1 LRSEIDTERQAN
13 NGKDEEIKRLRRSLD
28 QSRKEQQAAAAMVKA
43 AEDKAANMAA
53 AAAQKLAEEE
63 QALKL
68 KADETTEKE
77 QAAKSAEAQK
87 AAKAAEET
95 AAKAAAAAAAAK
107 HAAEEQAKKER
118 QDAALAV
125 RRAEIEAKVQAHLRS
140 EIDTERQAN
149 NGKDE
154 EIKRL
159 RRSLDQIR
167 KEQQAAAA
175 AVAKAAA
182 AAKVAETHST
192 PKKPTKANAG
202 KSKPDES
209 VSALKAEIAAML
221 QAEDAAVLGGVQKAR
236 LRLLETAKELAEL
249 EAVRPRL
256 CVRACPHH
264 GLSSRCGRWRCKSA
278 DPCCCAGA

>member
-1 LRSEIDTERQAN
+1 MNVIGKIFVFAVFVMSLMLMTFAGAIYMSHVN
-13 NGKDEEIKRLRRSLD
+13 WKDEVYRDPKNCLPG
-28 QSRKEQQAAAAMVKA
+28 QQAGYIH
-43 AEDKAANMAA
+43 
-53 AAAQKLAEEE
+53 LI
-63 QALKL
+63 
-68 KADETTEKE
+68 
-77 QAAKSAEAQK
+77 
-87 AAKAAEET
+87 
-95 AAKAAAAAAAAK
+95 
-107 HAAEEQAKKER
+107 EQAKKER

-182 AAKVAETHST
+182 AAKMAETHST

-264 GLSSRCGRWRCKSA
+264 GLSSRCGRWRCKAA